1 MSTTL
6 PLFWHLSASSK
17 KERIDA
23 SIKLIG
29 ALEQFQAQKAALVPA
44 PTAASGSDEEEEEE
58 EEVIATNAKSDGLDI
73 LNAQDVSYSI
83 RRLIRGLASPRES
96 SRLGF
101 AVALTELLSRIDTV
115 TSAQILSVLMDS
127 TKHQGSMSGQE
138 ERDAFFARLFGIMS
152 IIQSGLVVRT
162 TALPNS
168 GSSSA
173 VASSLESYEQI
184 INELVNLG
192 DKKSWLRESAWFA
205 ISMLVDTLF
214 ESDIPW
220 KNEAISKTLDTLFVK
235 ATLWST
241 EKVALALKLQDQ
253 YPKRDWKVLLSPH
266 FKNPDLLA
274 SGNLSALARIL
285 KESTT
290 DEDGVKDPTKAPSGT
305 WKPQL
310 NFAWDIILNEVL
322 PGPNS
327 VKPAKGSFQDF
338 FRVVVDE
345 SLFSSTSSPQRKYW
359 GFQVF
364 QKALNRVNEASMPT
378 LFTKNFM
385 RSWINHLSKKDR
397 YLHKVALQTATEVE
411 EFVKDKPQLGFALI
425 LQLTGPSGS
434 QQFDRIT
441 KTKTVESI
449 LGSLDANGIQCYI
462 DYLLSQVD
470 DVNSDAEHV
479 SAINARRTWI
489 IDQLGALIRNHKI
502 PKEDRWIKS
511 ILDWLTVHGLFVI
524 KKKSSKSTI
533 IPLRS
538 IPSPVF
544 SDEHRRNCRNWLL
557 LCLGELSAQTTVLKQ
572 DDKTAKATAVATDGE
587 FWIAKVV
594 STIQQLEDDQKH
606 VSTLFEVDEEIA
618 ALRTK
623 ASGITDKLGKIS
635 GDLQESAKGA
645 QLLLLGTLLQ
655 QYCEGDD
662 EDNVDSAALQA
673 CIDGSSRLLLTDDKK
688 KEDKKTDPGEDEE
701 LEPVDLL
708 VDAIIGFLEKSTSY
722 MRTVGNQ
729 VFSLLSGSVKEST
742 VDLIVTQL
750 EVRDPSQPEDEDE
763 DMEDLDEDGGD
774 NGEDDGSDSDEESE
788 AGDGDDSGNDSNE
801 DEADLELRSRIEEA
815 LRVNGIKP
823 ATGETDSEEELMDDD
838 QMMAIDEQLAQVFRS
853 RASEKKTGKNIDAQ
867 REATHFKNRILDLVD
882 AYLHKQPSNP
892 LSLRFISPLIELVT
906 GSSQDERQLADKAK
920 GILRTRVAKAKEVP
934 TSADREQA
942 VQIITNIHTRARKT
956 HSPDLLSILSLG
968 SIYLSKVLVHLKGDD
983 LVVDVYR
990 QSLTDFATRKNS
1002 ALSPHFFQDFIRR
1015 FPAQAWCL
1023 RSDLL
1028 DLARKSI
1035 NAYRRTQVLQ
1045 FFELLI
1051 SSLPSMPTTNDEAV
1065 AFMLQLRQ
1073 LLLEL
1078 AEDSCGEKDNL
1089 STPQMKEL
1097 LKLALLAVRQTKRIS
1112 PATQTIWEPNA
1123 WKLLQSKLRK
1133 SSRFKASTSLHNMCE
1148 QIALLPEGSEKDASK
1163 KQSQAPT
1170 AKRKA
1175 DEINGDDHKR
1185 TVDGVKNTKRKKVKA
1200 TTVEES

>member
-1 MSTTL
+1 M
-6 PLFWHLSASSK
+6 K
-17 KERIDA
+17 
-23 SIKLIG
+23 
-29 ALEQFQAQKAALVPA
+29 
-44 PTAASGSDEEEEEE
+44 
-58 EEVIATNAKSDGLDI
+58 
-73 LNAQDVSYSI
+73 Y
-83 RRLIRGLASPRES
+83 
-96 SRLGF
+96 
-101 AVALTELLSRIDTV
+101 
-115 TSAQILSVLMDS
+115 
-127 TKHQGSMSGQE
+127 QGSMSGQE

-152 IIQSGLVVRT
+152 IIQSGLVVRA

-184 INELVNLG
+184 VNELVNLG

-214 ESDIPW
+214 ESDVPW
-220 KNEAISKTLDTLFVK
+220 KDEATTKTLD
-235 ATLWST
+235 
-241 EKVALALKLQDQ
+241 ALLQDL
-253 YPKRDWKVLLSPH
+253 YPKRDWKALLSPH
-266 FKNPDLLA
+266 FKNTDLLA
-274 SGNLSALARIL
+274 SANLSTLARIL

-310 NFAWDIILNEVL
+310 NFAWDVILNELL

-338 FRVVVDE
+338 FRIVVDE

-364 QKALNRVNEASMPT
+364 QKALSRVNEDSMPI

-397 YLHKVALQTATEVE
+397 YLHKVALQTAKEVE

-425 LQLTGPSGS
+425 LQLTGPNGS
-434 QQFDRIT
+434 QQFDKLT

-449 LGSLDANGIQCYI
+449 LGSLDANGIQSYI
-462 DYLLSQVD
+462 DYLISQANGAD
-470 DVNSDAEHV
+470 STAENVNV
-479 SAINARRTWI
+479 NVINARRTWI
-489 IDQLGALIRNHKI
+489 TDQMGALIRNHKI
-502 PKEDRWIKS
+502 PKEDGWINCV
-511 ILDWLTVHGLFVI
+511 LDWLTAHGLFVI
-524 KKKSSKSTI
+524 NKKSSKSSI

-538 IPSPVF
+538 IPNPVF
-544 SDEHRRNCRNWLL
+544 SDEHRRSCRNWLL

-572 DDKTAKATAVATDGE
+572 DDKTARARAVATDGE

-594 STIQQLEDDQKH
+594 STIQQLEGDQKH
-606 VSTLFEVDEEIA
+606 VSILFEVDQEIT

-623 ASGITDKLGKIS
+623 ASEIIDELGKIS
-635 GDLQESAKGA
+635 GDQQEAAKGA

-662 EDNVDSAALQA
+662 EGDVDPAALRT
-673 CIDGSSRLLLTDDKK
+673 CIDGASRLLLTDDKK
-688 KEDKKTDPGEDEE
+688 KKEKKDKKTEPGEDEE

-708 VDAIIGFLEKSTSY
+708 VDTIIGFLEKSTSY
-722 MRTVGNQ
+722 MRTVSNQ
-729 VFSLLSGSVKEST
+729 VFSLLAGSVKEST
-742 VDLIVTQL
+742 VDLILTQL

-763 DMEDLDEDGGD
+763 DMEDLDEDG
-774 NGEDDGSDSDEESE
+774 DDDDDDDSSDSDEESE

-815 LRVNGIKP
+815 LRVNGIEP
-823 ATGETDSEEELMDDD
+823 STGETDSEEELMDDD
-838 QMMAIDEQLAQVFRS
+838 QMMAVDEQLAQVFRS
-853 RASEKKTGKNIDAQ
+853 RASEKTGKNIDAQ
-867 REATHFKNRILDLVD
+867 RKATHFKNRVLDLVD
-882 AYLHKQPSNP
+882 TYLRKQPSNP

-906 GSSQDERQLADKAK
+906 NSSQDERQLADKAK

-934 TSADREQA
+934 TSADREPV
-942 VQIITNIHTRARKT
+942 VQTMTNMHTRARKM

-968 SIYLSKVLVHLKGDD
+968 SIYLAKVLVHLKGDV
-983 LVVDVYR
+983 LVVDLYR
-990 QSLTDFATRKNS
+990 RSLTDFTTRKNS
-1002 ALSPHFFQDFIRR
+1002 ALNPHFFHDFIRR

-1035 NAYRRTQVLQ
+1035 NAYRQMHVLQ

-1051 SSLPSMPTTNDEAV
+1051 SLLPSMPTTNDEAI
-1065 AFMLQLRQ
+1065 AFMPQLRQ

-1089 STPQMKEL
+1089 STQQLKEL

-1112 PATQTIWEPNA
+1112 PTTQSIWEPKA
-1123 WKLLQSKLRK
+1123 WKSLQLKLRNC
-1133 SSRFKASTSLHNMCE
+1133 SRFKASTGLHKMCE
-1148 QIALLPEGSEKDASK
+1148 QTAHMAEGSEKDASK

-1175 DEINGDDHKR
+1175 DEIKGDDHKIV
-1185 TVDGVKNTKRKKVKA
+1185 VDGVKKSKRKKVEA